1 MKKQKKTLKQRRIG
15 TRRLL
20 RFRFIAY
27 LGVLMLGWFAFGV
40 SGCAESMLMYHPSRE
55 AFTTPAGF
63 EDVEFQ
69 TADGLTL
76 HGWFMP
82 AQAGSADQPSPAVLH
97 VHGNAGNISTHAG
110 FSDYLPAAGVSVL
123 IFDYRSYGRSDRAKG
138 RLSRNHLLIDAHA
151 ALDYLISRPDV
162 DSDQI
167 SVLGVSLG
175 GVIGLSLAAER
186 EEVKRVVS
194 VSAFSSWNQ
203 IASDHLGFLGRTI
216 ATRGLDAED
225 AVRHLG
231 ERELMIVHGQN
242 DPIVPVRHASIIID
256 AAKSAG
262 VSTSLLLVAQRE
274 HNDML
279 MAGSSE
285 AEAVATFLVEGLQDP

>member
-1 MKKQKKTLKQRRIG
+1 
-15 TRRLL
+15 
-20 RFRFIAY
+20 
-27 LGVLMLGWFAFGV
+27 MLGWFIFGV
-40 SGCAESMLMYHPSRE
+40 SGCAESMLMYHPSRV
-55 AFTTPAGF
+55 AFTTPDGF

-82 AQAGSADQPSPAVLH
+82 AQGESVDGPAPAVLH
-97 VHGNAGNISTHAG
+97 VHGNAGNISSHAA
-110 FSDYLPAAGVSVL
+110 FSQFLPASGMSVL

-138 RLSRNHLLIDAHA
+138 RLNRDDLLVDAHA

-162 DSDQI
+162 DSEQI

-186 EEVKRVVS
+186 DEVKRVVS
-194 VSAFSSWNQ
+194 VSAFYSWNQ
-203 IASDHLGFLGRTI
+203 IASDHLGFLGRMI
-216 ATRGLDAED
+216 ATRGLDAQD
-225 AVRHLG
+225 AAGRLG
-231 ERELMIVHGQN
+231 QRELMVVHGQD
-242 DPIVPVRHASIIID
+242 DPIVPVKHASIIAD

-262 VSTSLLLVAQRE
+262 VPTSLMLVPLRE

-279 MAGSSE
+279 MPGSSE
-285 AEAVATFLVEGLQDP
+285 ARAIAVFLAEGLQDP